1 MSEDHPVE
9 FRLKTPGRLD
19 LALVSELD
27 GHSRAKVQALIR
39 QGLVQVNGRVVK
51 KPGFAVQTNDAV
63 TVAPPPR
70 DRTRLEPQAFPLEV
84 IFENEDLLVVNK
96 PAGIVVH
103 PGAGPAQ
110 STLVNALLAHAPEL
124 QALSDGDRPGI
135 VHRLDKDTSGLIVVG
150 KNSAAVAFLQR
161 QFKLREVE
169 KVYLALV
176 DGRPPS
182 AAGLIEAP
190 LARSPRQRKRFAVV
204 QSPSSRAA
212 VTKYQTRERFSK
224 HTLLELHPR
233 TGRTHQIRVHLQFLG
248 CPVVGDRVYGRKNP
262 SLPVER
268 QQLHAWRLR
277 IKIPGESS
285 SREFEAR
292 IPEDLRSAIEMA
304 RGL

>member
-63 TVAPPPR
+63 TVAQPPR
-70 DRTRLEPQAFPLEV
+70 DRTRLEPQALPLDV

-96 PAGIVVH
+96 PAGMVVH
-103 PGAGPAQ
+103 AGAGQ
-110 STLVNALLAHAPEL
+110 TQGTLVNALLAYVPEL
-124 QALSDGDRPGI
+124 RALGDGDRPGI

-161 QFKLREVE
+161 QFKLQEVE
-169 KVYLALV
+169 KVYLALI

-285 SREFEAR
+285 LREFEAR